1 MTPELNVQ
9 VNPVDGFVTL
19 HEMTSK
25 GQDWKAEP
33 SIKLAGVLAAP
44 YQFLIGK
51 RDLFTDTSIHLL
63 INKSLGTLHLRLGDN
78 DAYRTHEISGS
89 LTKDS
94 TLAQFKINT
103 DYRWTVNE
111 LIKFLRTMRYYF
123 SDSDDHKKM
132 VESLQKWTAK
142 VETVIKNHQDTSGN
156 SLVMLEKRV
165 GEIELIRSFN
175 LTIPIFQGYEKKKFR
190 VEIGFDPKNTSVDLY
205 LISDE
210 LFELEIQFREQ
221 LIDAEVARFDE
232 YKFSKVIVS

>member
-1 MTPELNVQ
+1 MNTEIK
-9 VNPVDGFVTL
+9 VDAPNGALYVTEYTGKAL
-19 HEMTSK
+19 
-25 GQDWKAEP
+25 DAKAEP
-33 SIKLAGVLAAP
+33 SIRISGVLAAP

-51 RDLFTDTSIHLL
+51 KELFPDTSIHLT
-63 INKSLGTLHLRLGDN
+63 INKATGQLFLALGDN
-78 DAYRTHEISGS
+78 DAYRTHQISGS

-94 TLAQFKINT
+94 TLTQFKINT

-175 LTIPIFQGYEKKKFR
+175 LTIPIFQGYEK
-190 VEIGFDPKNTSVDLY
+190 
-205 LISDE
+205 
-210 LFELEIQFREQ
+210 
-221 LIDAEVARFDE
+221 
-232 YKFSKVIVS
+232 